1 MLWLIHP
8 IQRGSMT
15 LNTPTKLILT
25 AFASIAVTV
34 FALDS
39 RGYLRHSSEQDS
51 IYLAEF
57 SLLASTPGV
66 SQTISAKP
74 ADFSARCE
82 QGILVLDASGKN
94 MNPNLSGLL
103 VDKKSRA
110 VNCLF

>member
-1 MLWLIHP
+1 MI
-8 IQRGSMT
+8 
-15 LNTPTKLILT
+15 LNTPAKLILT
-25 AFASIAVTV
+25 AFASIVVTV

-57 SLLASTPGV
+57 SLLASTPGTA
-66 SQTISAKP
+66 QTLSAKP

-82 QGILVLDASGKN
+82 QGMLVLDASGRS

-103 VDKKSRA
+103 VDQKSRA
-110 VNCLF
+110 VNCSF